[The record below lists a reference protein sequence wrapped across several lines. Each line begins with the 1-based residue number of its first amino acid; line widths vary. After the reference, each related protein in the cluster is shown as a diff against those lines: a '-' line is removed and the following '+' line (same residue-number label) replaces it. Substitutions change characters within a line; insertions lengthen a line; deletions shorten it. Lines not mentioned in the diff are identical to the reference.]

1 MSSTNFNFH
10 ITTGH
15 DSTKLS
21 ANVKQESLSK
31 NDTNWTESISSKNQE
46 QDKNA
51 LFHHFCSMQCWIF
64 QPEELDKKMS

>member
-10 ITTGH
+10 ITTWY

-31 NDTNWTESISSKNQE
+31 NDINWTECISSKNQE

-51 LFHHFCSMQCWIF
+51 LFHHLCSM
-64 QPEELDKKMS
+64 